1 MTPDRRASTLRLSRC
16 GSLRVQECGGGFPT
30 FFVSCTLRSYVNDTL
45 EGLVSATLDEMD
57 LDLVE
62 VRRGGSRSR
71 PTIDVRVERRDG
83 QAVTVDDCAR
93 ASRALEARLD
103 ADGSVGDRYVL
114 EVSSPGVER
123 PLLKPADWQRFT
135 GRKAKVL
142 SDALGGREEVEI
154 VALEGD
160 AGAEIVVVR
169 DGRGA
174 ERRVPLTQVREARL
188 AFHW

>member
-1 MTPDRRASTLRLSRC
+1 MW
-16 GSLRVQECGGGFPT
+16 GSSPT
-30 FFVSCTLRSYVNDTL
+30 FFVSCTLRSYVNDAL
-45 EGLVSATLDEMD
+45 EGLVTATLDEMQ
-57 LDLVE
+57 LDLIE

-103 ADGSVGDRYVL
+103 ADGRLGERYVL

-123 PLLKPADWQRFT
+123 PLLKPADWRRFA
-135 GRKAKVL
+135 GQKARVL

-160 AGAEIVVVR
+160 QGAEVVVVR

-174 ERRVPLTQVREARL
+174 ERRVPLAQVREARL

>member
-1 MTPDRRASTLRLSRC
+1 MW
-16 GSLRVQECGGGFPT
+16 GSSPT
-30 FFVSCTLRSYVNDTL
+30 FFVSCTLRSNVNDTL
-45 EGLVSATLDEMD
+45 EGLVKATLDEMQ

-71 PTIDVRVERRDG
+71 PSVDVRVERRDG

-103 ADGSVGDRYVL
+103 AEGNLGERYVL

-123 PLLKPADWQRFT
+123 PLLKPADWHRFA

-154 VALEGD
+154 VAVEGD
-160 AGAEIVVVR
+160 MGAEIVVVR

-174 ERRVPLTQVREARL
+174 ERRLPLAQVREARL

>member
-1 MTPDRRASTLRLSRC
+1 MW
-16 GSLRVQECGGGFPT
+16 GSSPT
-30 FFVSCTLRSYVNDTL
+30 FFVSCTLRSYVNDAL
-45 EGLVSATLDEMD
+45 EGLIRATLDEMQ

-93 ASRALEARLD
+93 ASRAIEARFD
-103 ADGSVGDRYVL
+103 AEGTLGERYVL

-123 PLLKPADWQRFT
+123 PLLKPADWQRFA
-135 GRKAKVL
+135 GHKAKVL

-160 AGAEIVVVR
+160 TGAEIVVVR

-174 ERRVPLTQVREARL
+174 ERRVPLAQVREARL

>member
-1 MTPDRRASTLRLSRC
+1 M
-16 GSLRVQECGGGFPT
+16 
-30 FFVSCTLRSYVNDTL
+30 NDGL
-45 EGLVSATLDEMD
+45 EELVTTTLDEMG

-83 QAVTVDDCAR
+83 MAVTVDDCAR

-103 ADGSVGDRYVL
+103 AEGNVGERYVL

-123 PLLKPADWQRFT
+123 PLLKPADWRRFA
-135 GRKAKVL
+135 GKRAKVL

-154 VALEGD
+154 VALDGEP
-160 AGAEIVVVR
+160 GAEVVVVR
-169 DGRGA
+169 DSRGA
-174 ERRVPLTQVREARL
+174 ERRVPLAQVREARL

>member
-1 MTPDRRASTLRLSRC
+1 
-16 GSLRVQECGGGFPT
+16 
-30 FFVSCTLRSYVNDTL
+30 VNDAL
-45 EGLVSATLDEMD
+45 EQLVATTVAGLD

-83 QAVTVDDCAR
+83 EAVTVDDCAR
-93 ASRALEARLD
+93 ASRAIEARLD
-103 ADGSVGDRYVL
+103 ADGTLGERYVL

-123 PLLKPADWQRFT
+123 PLLKPSDWRRFA
-135 GRKAKVL
+135 GKRAKVL

-160 AGAEIVVVR
+160 AGDEVVVIR

-174 ERRVPLTQVREARL
+174 ERRVPLSQVREARL

>member
-1 MTPDRRASTLRLSRC
+1 M
-16 GSLRVQECGGGFPT
+16 
-30 FFVSCTLRSYVNDTL
+30 NDTL
-45 EGLVSATLDEMD
+45 EGLVRASLDEVQ

-62 VRRGGSRSR
+62 VRRGGSRAR

-83 QAVTVDDCAR
+83 EAVTVDDCAR
-93 ASRALEARLD
+93 ASRVLEARLD
-103 ADGSVGDRYVL
+103 ADGSLGERYVL

-123 PLLKPADWQRFT
+123 PLLKPADWRRFA

-160 AGAEIVVVR
+160 SGAEIVVVR
-169 DGRGA
+169 DGGGA
-174 ERRVPLTQVREARL
+174 ERRVPLAQVREARL

>member
-1 MTPDRRASTLRLSRC
+1 MN
-16 GSLRVQECGGGFPT
+16 GSLEDVVAT
-30 FFVSCTLRSYVNDTL
+30 TLA
-45 EGLVSATLDEMD
+45 GLD

-62 VRRGGSRSR
+62 IRRGGSRTR
-71 PTIDVRVERRDG
+71 PTIDVRIERRDG
-83 QAVTVDDCAR
+83 EAVTVDDCAR
-93 ASRALEARLD
+93 ASRAIEARLD
-103 ADGSVGDRYVL
+103 ADGTVGERYVL

-123 PLLKPADWQRFT
+123 PLLKPSDWQRFA
-135 GRKAKVL
+135 GKRAKVL

-160 AGAEIVVVR
+160 AGNEIVIVR

-174 ERRVPLTQVREARL
+174 ERRVPLSQVREARL

>member
-1 MTPDRRASTLRLSRC
+1 M
-16 GSLRVQECGGGFPT
+16 
-30 FFVSCTLRSYVNDTL
+30 NDTL
-45 EGLVSATLDEMD
+45 EALVRATLDEME

-62 VRRGGSRSR
+62 VRRGGSRAR
-71 PTIDVRVERRDG
+71 PTIDVRIERRDG

-103 ADGSVGDRYVL
+103 ADGSLGERYVL

-123 PLLKPADWQRFT
+123 PLLKPADWKRFA
-135 GRKAKVL
+135 GRRAKVL
-142 SDALGGREEVEI
+142 SEVLGGREEVEI

-174 ERRVPLTQVREARL
+174 ERRVPLAQVREARL

>member
-1 MTPDRRASTLRLSRC
+1 M
-16 GSLRVQECGGGFPT
+16 
-30 FFVSCTLRSYVNDTL
+30 NDTL
-45 EGLVSATLDEMD
+45 EWLVRATLNEMQ

-71 PTIDVRVERRDG
+71 PTIDVRVDHRDG

-103 ADGSVGDRYVL
+103 AEGSLGERYVL
-114 EVSSPGVER
+114 EVSSPGIER
-123 PLLKPADWQRFT
+123 PLLKAADWRRFA

-142 SDALGGREEVEI
+142 SEALGGREEVEI

-160 AGAEIVVVR
+160 SGAEIVVVR

-174 ERRVPLTQVREARL
+174 ERRVPLAQVREARL

>member
-1 MTPDRRASTLRLSRC
+1 
-16 GSLRVQECGGGFPT
+16 
-30 FFVSCTLRSYVNDTL
+30 VNDAL
-45 EGLVSATLDEMD
+45 EGLVTATLGDMQ

-71 PTIDVRVERRDG
+71 PTIDVRMERRDG
-83 QAVTVDDCAR
+83 LAVTVDDCAR

-103 ADGSVGDRYVL
+103 ADGNLGERYVL

-123 PLLKPADWQRFT
+123 PLLKPADWRRFV
-135 GRKAKVL
+135 GQKVKVL
-142 SDALGGREEVEI
+142 SDALGGRQEVEI

-160 AGAEIVVVR
+160 PGAEVVVVR

-174 ERRVPLTQVREARL
+174 ERRVPLAQVREARL

>member
-1 MTPDRRASTLRLSRC
+1 MWGRS
-16 GSLRVQECGGGFPT
+16 PT
-30 FFVSCTLRSYVNDTL
+30 FFVSCTLRSYVNDAL
-45 EGLVSATLDEMD
+45 EGLVTATLDEME

-62 VRRGGSRSR
+62 VRRGGSRAR
-71 PTIDVRVERRDG
+71 PTIDVRIERRDG

-103 ADGSVGDRYVL
+103 AEGSLGERYVL

-123 PLLKPADWQRFT
+123 PLRKPADWKRFT
-135 GRKAKVL
+135 GRKANVL
-142 SDALGGREEVEI
+142 SEALGGREEVEI
-154 VALEGD
+154 IALEGD

-174 ERRVPLTQVREARL
+174 ERRVPLAQVREARL

>member
-1 MTPDRRASTLRLSRC
+1 
-16 GSLRVQECGGGFPT
+16 
-30 FFVSCTLRSYVNDTL
+30 
-45 EGLVSATLDEMD
+45 MD

-62 VRRGGSRSR
+62 IRRGGSRSR
-71 PTIDVRVERRDG
+71 PTIDVRIDRRDG
-83 QAVTVDDCAR
+83 EAVTVDDCAR
-93 ASRALEARLD
+93 ASRAIEAKLD
-103 ADGSVGDRYVL
+103 ADGTVGERYVL

-123 PLLKPADWQRFT
+123 PLLKPSDWQRFA
-135 GRKAKVL
+135 GKRAKVL

-160 AGAEIVVVR
+160 AGNEIVIVR

-174 ERRVPLTQVREARL
+174 ERRVPLSQVREARL

>member
-1 MTPDRRASTLRLSRC
+1 MNDALQRL
-16 GSLRVQECGGGFPT
+16 VAT
-30 FFVSCTLRSYVNDTL
+30 
-45 EGLVSATLDEMD
+45 TLDEMQ

-83 QAVTVDDCAR
+83 VPVTVDDCAR
-93 ASRALEARLD
+93 ASRAIEARLD
-103 ADGSVGDRYVL
+103 ADGSLGERYVL

-123 PLLKPADWQRFT
+123 PLLKPADWQRFA

-142 SDALGGREEVEI
+142 SDALGGRQEVEI
-154 VALEGD
+154 LALEGD
-160 AGAEIVVVR
+160 SGAEVVLVR
-169 DGRGA
+169 DERGT

>member
-1 MTPDRRASTLRLSRC
+1 MWGRS
-16 GSLRVQECGGGFPT
+16 PT
-30 FFVSCTLRSYVNDTL
+30 FFVSCTLLSYVNDAL
-45 EGLVSATLDEMD
+45 EGLVATTLDEMQ

-103 ADGSVGDRYVL
+103 ADGSMGDRYVL

-123 PLLKPADWQRFT
+123 PLLKAADWRRFA
-135 GRKAKVL
+135 GKKAKVL

-154 VALEGD
+154 VALEGNP
-160 AGAEIVVVR
+160 GAEVVIVR

-174 ERRVPLTQVREARL
+174 ERRVPLAQVREARL

>member
-1 MTPDRRASTLRLSRC
+1 
-16 GSLRVQECGGGFPT
+16 
-30 FFVSCTLRSYVNDTL
+30 
-45 EGLVSATLDEMD
+45 
-57 LDLVE
+57 
-62 VRRGGSRSR
+62 
-71 PTIDVRVERRDG
+71 
-83 QAVTVDDCAR
+83 VTVDDCAR

-103 ADGSVGDRYVL
+103 ADGSLGERYVL

-123 PLLKPADWQRFT
+123 PLLKPADWKRFA

-174 ERRVPLTQVREARL
+174 ERRVPLAQVREARL

>member
-1 MTPDRRASTLRLSRC
+1 MWGRS
-16 GSLRVQECGGGFPT
+16 PT

-45 EGLVSATLDEMD
+45 EGLVNATLDEMD

-114 EVSSPGVER
+114 EVSLPGVER

-174 ERRVPLTQVREARL
+174 ERRVPLTQVRAARR

>member
-1 MTPDRRASTLRLSRC
+1 
-16 GSLRVQECGGGFPT
+16 
-30 FFVSCTLRSYVNDTL
+30 VNDAL
-45 EGLVSATLDEMD
+45 EGLVRATLDEIQ

-83 QAVTVDDCAR
+83 QAVTVDDCAH

-103 ADGSVGDRYVL
+103 ADGSMGDRYVL

-123 PLLKPADWQRFT
+123 PLLKAADWRRFA
-135 GRKAKVL
+135 GKKAKVL

-160 AGAEIVVVR
+160 PGAEVVIVR

-174 ERRVPLTQVREARL
+174 ERRVPLAQVREARL

>member
-1 MTPDRRASTLRLSRC
+1 MWGRS
-16 GSLRVQECGGGFPT
+16 PT
-30 FFVSCTLRSYVNDTL
+30 FFVSCTLRSYVNDAL
-45 EGLVSATLDEMD
+45 EGLVTATLDEME
-57 LDLVE
+57 LDFVE
-62 VRRGGSRSR
+62 VRRGGSRAR
-71 PTIDVRVERRDG
+71 PTIDVRIERRDG

-103 ADGSVGDRYVL
+103 AEGSLGERYVL

-123 PLLKPADWQRFT
+123 PLRKPADWKRFT
-135 GRKAKVL
+135 GRKANVL
-142 SDALGGREEVEI
+142 SEALGGREEVEI
-154 VALEGD
+154 IALEGD

-174 ERRVPLTQVREARL
+174 ERRVPLAQVREARL

>member
-1 MTPDRRASTLRLSRC
+1 
-16 GSLRVQECGGGFPT
+16 
-30 FFVSCTLRSYVNDTL
+30 VNDAL
-45 EGLVSATLDEMD
+45 ERLVTATLGEME
-57 LDLVE
+57 LELVE
-62 VRRGGSRSR
+62 VRRGGSRAR
-71 PTIDVRVERRDG
+71 PTVDVRVERRDG
-83 QAVTVDDCAR
+83 QPVTVDDCAR
-93 ASRALEARLD
+93 ASRAIEARLD
-103 ADGSVGDRYVL
+103 AEGSLGDRYVL

-123 PLLKPADWQRFT
+123 PLLKPADWRRFA

-160 AGAEIVVVR
+160 SGAEVVVVR

-174 ERRVPLTQVREARL
+174 ERRVPLAQVREARL

>member
-1 MTPDRRASTLRLSRC
+1 VN
-16 GSLRVQECGGGFPT
+16 GSLEDVVAT
-30 FFVSCTLRSYVNDTL
+30 TLA
-45 EGLVSATLDEMD
+45 GID

-62 VRRGGSRSR
+62 IRRGGSRSR
-71 PTIDVRVERRDG
+71 PTIDVRIERRDG
-83 QAVTVDDCAR
+83 EAVTVDDCAR
-93 ASRALEARLD
+93 ASRAIEARLD
-103 ADGSVGDRYVL
+103 AEGTLGERYVL

-123 PLLKPADWQRFT
+123 PLLKPSDWQRFA
-135 GRKAKVL
+135 GKRVKVL

-160 AGAEIVVVR
+160 AGNEIVIVR

-174 ERRVPLTQVREARL
+174 ERRVPLSQVREARL